1 VRHVLFV
8 SWNLAGRVRALDQQA
23 AALLAIAPD
32 LICLQELTPTTLP
45 RWTALL
51 GEAGYGGV
59 EHASGDGTRAR
70 PLSVLTASRE
80 PQQRVPVAGVPW
92 PERVLASRL
101 IDGLEVLNVHSPTSP
116 KPDEAKL
123 RTHLAVHA
131 HLARQTGAPRL
142 LSGDLN
148 TPRREFPD
156 GRVWTFAR
164 DRYGRIRA
172 DRGERWEQAELALLR
187 GLEPH
192 GFRDVFRE
200 LHGFGAREIS
210 WGWRRWSGGYRLD
223 HLIVAGL
230 TARECR
236 YEHSWREQGLSD
248 HSGLVARL
256 DAG

>member
-1 VRHVLFV
+1 
-8 SWNLAGRVRALDQQA
+8 
-23 AALLAIAPD
+23 
-32 LICLQELTPTTLP
+32 
-45 RWTALL
+45 
-51 GEAGYGGV
+51 
-59 EHASGDGTRAR
+59 
-70 PLSVLTASRE
+70 
-80 PQQRVPVAGVPW
+80 VPVAGLPW

-101 IDGLEVLNVHSPTSP
+101 RDGIEVLNVHSPTSP